1 MGLDVTSYPPSR
13 FCEDQDGVAHTNG
26 SELLFDTVS
35 AVAAAGSVQGD
46 AATLG
51 DGISYVSGADGTKGV
66 ILPGASAGRLRMVY
80 NTHAT
85 NGLKVYPASG
95 DDIND
100 GTANA
105 AVTIEGKSLA
115 IFAGLDGA
123 TWAAIYTV
131 NT

>member
-1 MGLDVTSYPPSR
+1 MSLDVSSYPANR
-13 FCEDQDGVAHTNG
+13 ACEDQDGVFHTNG
-26 SELLFDTVS
+26 SELILDTVS

-46 AATLG
+46 AAALG

-66 ILPGASAGRLRMVY
+66 ILPGASAGRLRLVY

-105 AVTIEGKSLA
+105 AVTIEGKTLA
-115 IFAGLDGA
+115 IFLALDGS
-123 TWAAIYTV
+123 TWASIFTV